1 MFEESKN
8 KIIINNHF
16 YIPNEAL
23 PLFQNFIQNINLLNQ
38 TQANNLFLNK
48 KENSENKIEYKIF
61 NNIEPEIIEPI
72 SIGINNQQYKTKEE
86 KLPSEKTKDRT
97 DKTDL
102 EINKNSN
109 ETKKLKFFKIDNKKK
124 VGRKPKSS
132 IVNSYHTKFSSDN
145 IRRKIKVKFFNKTI
159 NYINRIILVKYKNKI
174 NTLKKIGKDVSQNN
188 GINYNKILIKLKLKD
203 IFMNN
208 PINDK
213 FKLLQKDY
221 NQKVINK
228 IYEEKIQELI
238 DILEMTF
245 LEVFAIFRNINE
257 TEKLKGL
264 EKIDTVL
271 KELELNEEN
280 TEYIKKFNDVVQNFE
295 NYYMS
300 QNPRK
305 I

>member
-102 EINKNSN
+102 EINKNEN

-245 LEVFAIFRNINE
+245 LEVFSIFRNINE

-271 KELELNEEN
+271 NELELNEEN

>member
-72 SIGINNQQYKTKEE
+72 SIGINNQQYKSKEE

-271 KELELNEEN
+271 KELELNEED

>member
-245 LEVFAIFRNINE
+245 LEVFSIFRNINE

-271 KELELNEEN
+271 KELELNEQN

>member
-102 EINKNSN
+102 EINKNEN

>member
-16 YIPNEAL
+16 YIPSEAL

-38 TQANNLFLNK
+38 TQANNLFLQK

-86 KLPSEKTKDRT
+86 KLSSEKTKDRT

-102 EINKNSN
+102 EINKNPN
-109 ETKKLKFFKIDNKKK
+109 EKKKLKFFKIDNKKK

-132 IVNSYHTKFSSDN
+132 IVKSYHTKFSSDN
-145 IRRKIKVKFFNKTI
+145 IRRKIKVKFLNKTI
-159 NYINRIILVKYKNKI
+159 NYINRIILSKYKNKI

-188 GINYNKILIKLKLKD
+188 GINYNKILLKLKLKD

-245 LEVFAIFRNINE
+245 LEVFSIFRNINE

>member
-38 TQANNLFLNK
+38 TQANNLFLQK

-72 SIGINNQQYKTKEE
+72 SIGINNQQYKSKEE
-86 KLPSEKTKDRT
+86 KLSSEKTKDRT

-145 IRRKIKVKFFNKTI
+145 IRRKIKVKFLNKTI
-159 NYINRIILVKYKNKI
+159 NYINRIILSKYKNKI

-245 LEVFAIFRNINE
+245 LEVFSIFRNINE

>member
-102 EINKNSN
+102 EINKN
-109 ETKKLKFFKIDNKKK
+109 
-124 VGRKPKSS
+124 
-132 IVNSYHTKFSSDN
+132 
-145 IRRKIKVKFFNKTI
+145 
-159 NYINRIILVKYKNKI
+159 
-174 NTLKKIGKDVSQNN
+174 
-188 GINYNKILIKLKLKD
+188 
-203 IFMNN
+203 
-208 PINDK
+208 
-213 FKLLQKDY
+213 
-221 NQKVINK
+221 
-228 IYEEKIQELI
+228 
-238 DILEMTF
+238 
-245 LEVFAIFRNINE
+245 
-257 TEKLKGL
+257 
-264 EKIDTVL
+264 
-271 KELELNEEN
+271 
-280 TEYIKKFNDVVQNFE
+280 
-295 NYYMS
+295 
-300 QNPRK
+300 
-305 I
+305 

>member
-38 TQANNLFLNK
+38 TQANNLFLQK

-72 SIGINNQQYKTKEE
+72 SIGINNQQYKSKEE
-86 KLPSEKTKDRT
+86 KLSSEKTKDRT

-145 IRRKIKVKFFNKTI
+145 IRRKIKVKFLNKTI
-159 NYINRIILVKYKNKI
+159 NYINRIILSKYKNKI

-188 GINYNKILIKLKLKD
+188 GINYNKILLKLKLKD

-245 LEVFAIFRNINE
+245 LEVFSIFRNINE

>member
-245 LEVFAIFRNINE
+245 LEVFAIFRNIKE

-271 KELELNEEN
+271 KELELNEED

>member
-102 EINKNSN
+102 EMNKNSN

-245 LEVFAIFRNINE
+245 LEVFSIFRNIDE

>member
-38 TQANNLFLNK
+38 TQANNLFLQK

-86 KLPSEKTKDRT
+86 KLSSEKTKDRT

-145 IRRKIKVKFFNKTI
+145 IRRKIKVKFLNKTI
-159 NYINRIILVKYKNKI
+159 NYINRIILSKYKNKI

-188 GINYNKILIKLKLKD
+188 GINYNKILLKLKLKD

-245 LEVFAIFRNINE
+245 LEVFSIFRNINE

>member
-72 SIGINNQQYKTKEE
+72 SIGINNQQYKSKEE

-245 LEVFAIFRNINE
+245 LEVFSIFRNINE

>member
-102 EINKNSN
+102 EMNKNSN

-245 LEVFAIFRNINE
+245 LEVFSIFRNINE

>member
-102 EINKNSN
+102 EINKNEN

-245 LEVFAIFRNINE
+245 LEVFSIFRNINE

>member
-1 MFEESKN
+1 M
-8 KIIINNHF
+8 
-16 YIPNEAL
+16 
-23 PLFQNFIQNINLLNQ
+23 
-38 TQANNLFLNK
+38 
-48 KENSENKIEYKIF
+48 
-61 NNIEPEIIEPI
+61 
-72 SIGINNQQYKTKEE
+72 
-86 KLPSEKTKDRT
+86 
-97 DKTDL
+97 
-102 EINKNSN
+102 
-109 ETKKLKFFKIDNKKK
+109 
-124 VGRKPKSS
+124 GRKPKSS

-245 LEVFAIFRNINE
+245 LEVFSIFRNINE

>member
-1 MFEESKN
+1 
-8 KIIINNHF
+8 
-16 YIPNEAL
+16 
-23 PLFQNFIQNINLLNQ
+23 
-38 TQANNLFLNK
+38 
-48 KENSENKIEYKIF
+48 
-61 NNIEPEIIEPI
+61 
-72 SIGINNQQYKTKEE
+72 
-86 KLPSEKTKDRT
+86 
-97 DKTDL
+97 
-102 EINKNSN
+102 
-109 ETKKLKFFKIDNKKK
+109 
-124 VGRKPKSS
+124 
-132 IVNSYHTKFSSDN
+132 
-145 IRRKIKVKFFNKTI
+145 
-159 NYINRIILVKYKNKI
+159 
-174 NTLKKIGKDVSQNN
+174 
-188 GINYNKILIKLKLKD
+188 
-203 IFMNN
+203 MNN

-245 LEVFAIFRNINE
+245 LEVFSIFRNINE

-271 KELELNEEN
+271 KELELNEED

>member
-245 LEVFAIFRNINE
+245 LEVFSIFRNINE